1 MKIRFVIAGQ
11 FLITA
16 AALFAAGTASAADN
30 GWRNCAQEG
39 QTCDVRGRAVVRY
52 GDQGRWNTRTVSG
65 PVACNNDTFGD
76 PAPERRKRCQV
87 RGGNSQSPG
96 NGGGQAGWRRCADE
110 GQVCRVGGRAQV
122 RYGTA
127 GRYVYRDV
135 VREVRC
141 DTHSFGRDPFDGRRK
156 SCDIRR

>member
-141 DTHSFGRDPFDGRRK
+141 DTRSFGRDPFDGRRK